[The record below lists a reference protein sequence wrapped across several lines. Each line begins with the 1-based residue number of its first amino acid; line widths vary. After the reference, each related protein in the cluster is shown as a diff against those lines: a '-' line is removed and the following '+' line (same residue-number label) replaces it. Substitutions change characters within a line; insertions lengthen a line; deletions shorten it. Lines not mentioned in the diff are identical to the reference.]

1 MQILMH
7 MEMLFLWYVIDR
19 LLNIQY
25 GTVQSSSYWL
35 SKHSWILL
43 IYNRKDRDSSEYMET
58 LSYLRFNF
66 MDIKRQKRYLHVW
79 PEETSR
85 CKERN
90 RQTVRR
96 QTERRRKRK
105 RGRMNSMFA
114 AVPSDIR
121 LCGFKHQHIKFSGV
135 SSSYC
140 EIQSCSSMFCSFV
153 LSQSHTFP
161 LFLVCQHTQTYWVSE
176 L

>member
-1 MQILMH
+1 
-7 MEMLFLWYVIDR
+7 
-19 LLNIQY
+19 
-25 GTVQSSSYWL
+25 
-35 SKHSWILL
+35 
-43 IYNRKDRDSSEYMET
+43 MET
-58 LSYLRFNF
+58 FSYLRSNL

-121 LCGFKHQHIKFSGV
+121 LCGAYQ
-135 SSSYC
+135 
-140 EIQSCSSMFCSFV
+140 IQWCKQQ
-153 LSQSHTFP
+153 L
-161 LFLVCQHTQTYWVSE
+161 L
-176 L
+176 